1 MFGRIFDL
9 DNPVWT
15 FMGKVADLMILN
27 ICMLVCSIP
36 IVTIGAS
43 WTAGY
48 YVAIKIVN
56 KECAYP
62 FKEFF
67 HSFRDNFKQAT
78 QLWLI
83 ALVVLAILAGD
94 VMIWYTYPDV
104 LPSVVKGIIVALI
117 LLALIVIS
125 FVFPMLSHFEN
136 TNINTIKNAALVAL
150 VNIPQALLFVVMLF
164 IPIIL
169 PLIDV
174 RLFVADLFIGI
185 SLPAVICSLAW
196 VRIFKKFEKPVSDEV
211 EDTKQGETDSDGES
225 ADESKEKE

>member
-15 FMGKVADLMILN
+15 FMSKVADLMILN
-27 ICMLVCSIP
+27 ACMLVCSIP

-48 YVAIKIVN
+48 YVAIKMVK

-67 HSFRDNFKQAT
+67 HSFKDNFKQAT

-83 ALVVLAILAGD
+83 ALVAFAILSGD
-94 VMIWYTYPDV
+94 LMIWYTYPQV
-104 LPSVVKGIIVALI
+104 LPTVVKGITVALI
-117 LLALIVIS
+117 VLVLIIVS

-136 TNINTIKNAALVAL
+136 TNMNTIKNAALVAL
-150 VNIPQALLFVVMLF
+150 VNIPQAILFVVMLF
-164 IPIIL
+164 VPFILLIID
-169 PLIDV
+169 I
-174 RLFVADLFIGI
+174 RCFVVDILVGFSI
-185 SLPAVICSLAW
+185 PAVICSLLW
-196 VRIFKKFEKPVSDEV
+196 VRIFKKFEKPVEEEIEQSN
-211 EDTKQGETDSDGES
+211 QGEGDLDVKST
-225 ADESKEKE
+225 DESEEKE